1 MTYRSANRFKWCIRT
16 GRWAKVWACHSTETY
31 HDTTLE
37 SNSVGRQHN
46 IMVSGAT
53 WSSRRLDGR
62 SGDSLFPHKVNITK
76 MEINLWPSV
85 DTTCCQGLRYMS
97 SMLLQYIICVYIR
110 SPWSKPPFNNLAP
123 HFYTTRRIPIL
134 QLVSEWTAT
143 PHSLFRLLLQSLCVE
158 GKYTSEETIRMS
170 SSIRKTSTRQT
181 CTTSRAF
188 RFLTCWKPRGRIEA
202 AMLGR
207 FLAACTLIAGTVAA
221 PSIIL
226 KKRDVTT
233 LSRDDLNGLAP
244 YTQFARATYC
254 PTSDLKNWSCGGTSN
269 DTWCNLT
276 KHWNHRRRVWGPA
289 RISTYSRRRGWKCY
303 SELWAYLLELMLT
316 GLIMP
321 S

>member
-1 MTYRSANRFKWCIRT
+1 
-16 GRWAKVWACHSTETY
+16 
-31 HDTTLE
+31 
-37 SNSVGRQHN
+37 
-46 IMVSGAT
+46 
-53 WSSRRLDGR
+53 
-62 SGDSLFPHKVNITK
+62 
-76 MEINLWPSV
+76 
-85 DTTCCQGLRYMS
+85 MS

-110 SPWSKPPFNNLAP
+110 SPWSKPSFNNLAP

-134 QLVSEWTAT
+134 QLVSERTAT

-170 SSIRKTSTRQT
+170 GSIRKTSTRQT
-181 CTTSRAF
+181 CTTTSRAF
-188 RFLTCWKPRGRIEA
+188 RFLTCWKHRGRIEA

-207 FLAACTLIAGTVAA
+207 FIAACTLIAGTVAA

-269 DTWCNLT
+269 DPWCNLT
-276 KHWNHRRRVWGPA
+276 KRWNHRRRVWGPA

-303 SELWAYLLELMLT
+303 SELWVYLLELMLT